1 MPIHSNSYPLV
12 SIIMNC
18 YNGEKY
24 LANAVKSILKQS
36 YKNFEV
42 IFWDNQSKD
51 NSANIYKSFKDK
63 RLKYY
68 YAKNF
73 TSLYKARNLAIKKS
87 KGKYVAFLDVD
98 DLWIKNKLSLQLKK
112 FEDDKIGLVYSNY
125 YILNQF
131 TGLKKIFYKKK
142 LPEGLIYKELLN
154 YYCLGLGTVV
164 IRKDI
169 FKNKKLV
176 FDKQYNIIGDFV
188 FFTKISR
195 DINFS
200 CIQKP
205 LLIYR
210 VHKNSLS
217 NKNYQMHINELKLWY
232 KQQNFFDHK
241 MLYFIEQKILYM
253 ETMLNIYNKRYFLSV
268 KKLFKINSF
277 KKKLNIIIFL
287 LMPNFIL
294 KELKNNFS

>member
-1 MPIHSNSYPLV
+1 MLIHSKSYPLV
-12 SIIMNC
+12 SVIMNC

-24 LANAVKSILKQS
+24 LADALKSILKQS

-73 TSLYKARNLAIKKS
+73 TSLYQARNLAIKKS
-87 KGKYVAFLDVD
+87 KGKYIAFLDTD
-98 DLWIKNKLSLQLKK
+98 DLWTENKLSLQIKK
-112 FEDDKIGLVYSNY
+112 FKDNKIGLVYSNY

-131 TGLKKIFYKKK
+131 TGFKKIFYKKK

-154 YYCLGLGTVV
+154 YYFLGLGTIV
-164 IRKDI
+164 IKKDI
-169 FKNKKLV
+169 LKNKKSV

-195 DINFS
+195 DTHFS
-200 CIQKP
+200 CIQNP

-217 NKNYQMHINELKLWY
+217 NKNYQMHINELKLWFK
-232 KQQNFFDHK
+232 KQKFFDHK
-241 MLYFIEQKILYM
+241 MLYFMQQKIFYM
-253 ETMLNIYNKRYFLSV
+253 ETMLNIYNKRYILSLKGLRKIHSFR
-268 KKLFKINSF
+268 KKF
-277 KKKLNIIIFL
+277 NIIFFL
-287 LMPNFIL
+287 LIPNFIL

>member
-24 LANAVKSILKQS
+24 LAHAVKSILKQS

-112 FEDDKIGLVYSNY
+112 FKDDKIGLVYSNY

-169 FKNKKLV
+169 FKNKKSV

-232 KQQNFFDHK
+232 KKQNFFDHK